1 MPVQRRRQFRPARH
15 RGRRCRQWR
24 DGCERGENCL
34 HGFVECII
42 SLFAV
47 HVGFGLAHYQG
58 ITGVID
64 EGLMGL
70 LLGVI
75 YLRSGRN
82 LAIPIIAH
90 GIGDSIDFILIFL
103 GKYPGM

>member
-1 MPVQRRRQFRPARH
+1 VT
-15 RGRRCRQWR
+15 
-24 DGCERGENCL
+24 
-34 HGFVECII
+34 
-42 SLFAV
+42 
-47 HVGFGLAHYQG
+47 G
-58 ITGVID
+58 IID

-82 LAIPIIAH
+82 LAVPIIAH
-90 GIGDSIDFILIFL
+90 GVQDTVDLVLIFL